1 MHLILP
7 GSEDYL
13 RFNAKSRLIYSL
25 MISCV
30 IHLARTKWKI
40 WHKADRA
47 AKPRCTRKFYVHQGL
62 GNCLC
67 YFIRAP
73 QLAKYSRPSAQKGC
87 ASFAQ
92 RACSTF
98 LCFPPANVPTD
109 LFIWSLFT
117 AAPTCSMV
125 TSWRL
130 QISLP
135 WHKNAQF
142 MSRRCTKWANSIV
155 FWYLRDTKT
164 CISCHGG

>member
-1 MHLILP
+1 MFFVPEVFMNSSMHLILP

-40 WHKADRA
+40 WYKADRA
-47 AKPRCTRKFYVHQGL
+47 APGLSCVVCFEALACVFASAGACMPISIVVAAKPWCTRKFYVHQGL

-98 LCFPPANVPTD
+98 LCFPPANFPTD
-109 LFIWSLFT
+109 WFI
-117 AAPTCSMV
+117 
-125 TSWRL
+125 
-130 QISLP
+130 
-135 WHKNAQF
+135 
-142 MSRRCTKWANSIV
+142 
-155 FWYLRDTKT
+155 
-164 CISCHGG
+164 